1 MLCGILASRLQV
13 TSTVERFDQYRLIA
27 GGKCTKPEAQ
37 GVVCDAINFWRNHV
51 SKRDRIS
58 LTFSYDGESEGVT
71 ELSGASCTIISKI
84 FDSADEDDECQLSV
98 ELIVHKVVKDQR
110 LSLYAPDLLGEY
122 FAKTPILQILES
134 LGVRLNGEL
143 TFECMDSISAAF
155 SSSISFVCA
164 SGDLEVVRPSRML
177 NRSAVFGIFQD
188 NSFSRSLPEFLVPQD
203 FDFVSGTGVPN
214 IDGFFRR
221 ARTLISAIYLSN
233 SAEVNASGDLEY
245 RISGYKN
252 IAGAVPLVGLEGASD
267 ILFKIVDWAYG
278 DGGSSDKIGLAR
290 NVMSLHVDQMQD
302 VASYPQI
309 FHAINSNYQI
319 YLRDNVESYL
329 DVKGKI
335 TDVLVDAVK
344 KTHDIVDSFVDSFRN
359 GIFVLL
365 TFVLTVVVVNGLKDT
380 NAAAIFSEAYIWVVG
395 ILSGLMTAWVFSAR
409 AGSLSQFDKAFD
421 SIEQVLKGNYRG
433 VLEEAEIESA
443 LAPVR
448 TSNRKYLL
456 ERSKHYVWLWL
467 FIVGVLLLGFV
478 GGNKYFITAP
488 LASDSPDS
496 KVVPQSP
503 ESEKVDVSKLSP
515 SETTS
520 TNGESRAAPGN
531 PLDRRVDLRQKDSQ

>member
-1 MLCGILASRLQV
+1 M
-13 TSTVERFDQYRLIA
+13 
-27 GGKCTKPEAQ
+27 
-37 GVVCDAINFWRNHV
+37 
-51 SKRDRIS
+51 
-58 LTFSYDGESEGVT
+58 
-71 ELSGASCTIISKI
+71 
-84 FDSADEDDECQLSV
+84 
-98 ELIVHKVVKDQR
+98 
-110 LSLYAPDLLGEY
+110 
-122 FAKTPILQILES
+122 
-134 LGVRLNGEL
+134 
-143 TFECMDSISAAF
+143 
-155 SSSISFVCA
+155 
-164 SGDLEVVRPSRML
+164 
-177 NRSAVFGIFQD
+177 
-188 NSFSRSLPEFLVPQD
+188 
-203 FDFVSGTGVPN
+203 
-214 IDGFFRR
+214 
-221 ARTLISAIYLSN
+221 
-233 SAEVNASGDLEY
+233 
-245 RISGYKN
+245 
-252 IAGAVPLVGLEGASD
+252 GLEGASD